1 MNIQSNIM
9 QGNERF
15 VKSFS
20 RFMEPVAGS
29 HPYWKLCYR
38 ASFHGWAASTFH
50 SYCDGK
56 HNTVTIIKRGQYV
69 FGGYTDIPWGMTIMY
84 SSLSPGTEGVQIV

>member
-1 MNIQSNIM
+1 
-9 QGNERF
+9 
-15 VKSFS
+15 
-20 RFMEPVAGS
+20 MEPVAGS

-38 ASFHGWAASTFH
+38 ASSYGWAASTFH
-50 SYCDGK
+50 SNCDGK

-84 SSLSPGTEGVQIV
+84 SSLSPEDITEVYKLFNSHSIHIGPSLASEIPM